1 MNTPS
6 AKTGTSAPPAARTQ
20 SAPATSNAVATEVD
34 VAFIDGKAYPI
45 NKNETML
52 AFMRRHIG
60 PNPVPTLCDAPNLEP
75 FGSCRVCSVELRM
88 ESPFDGVVYH

>member
-1 MNTPS
+1 MNQPQ
-6 AKTGTSAPPAARTQ
+6 AKTGNSPAPVARTQ
-20 SAPATSNAVATEVD
+20 SAPASSNAAATEVD
-34 VAFIDGKAYPI
+34 VAYIDGKAYPI

-75 FGSCRVCSVELRM
+75 FGSCRVFRGSGGWIGE
-88 ESPFDGVVYH
+88 DG

>member
-1 MNTPS
+1 MKSTPF
-6 AKTGTSAPPAARTQ
+6 ARTGSSTGPVARTQ
-20 SAPATSNAVATEVD
+20 SAPSTSNAVATEVD
-34 VAFIDGKAYPI
+34 VAYIDGKAYPI

-75 FGSCRVCSVELRM
+75 FGSCRVCSVEA
-88 ESPFDGVVYH
+88 VVG